1 MKIIV
6 NKELETTFSEIKFGE
21 CFRIKDVEEYF
32 MKTSLT
38 VSPTSRIEFN
48 SVNLSDGGFDY
59 FIAEQKVIKVDCE
72 LVIK

>member
-1 MKIIV
+1 MKIIA

-21 CFRIKDVEEYF
+21 CFRIRGVEEYF
-32 MKTSLT
+32 MRTSLI